1 MTTLPIDLQLAD
13 ALVSQAMLNE
23 RLVAALASVRDAL
36 GAVDEVATE
45 LREDV
50 ATIATEQARVNARME
65 SLTATVGRLMTLVE
79 PTGGPE
85 LHSVKVD
92 E

>member
-1 MTTLPIDLQLAD
+1 MTELPIDLQLAD

-23 RLVAALASVRDAL
+23 RIVATLAAVRDVF
-36 GAVDEVATE
+36 GVIGDMERE
-45 LREDV
+45 LRED
-50 ATIATEQARVNARME
+50 IASIAGEQARTNARME